1 MSDNDTPNGKK
12 DPDLTGFNLEQDGE
26 DTSLVTE
33 ELEIQDLPLSED
45 SVLESPDFEPR
56 VVESANL
63 ESGGNKYPDRE
74 STESDALDK
83 GEAVLNS
90 DSPSRTLDFL
100 ELIYG
105 VLVQPRETFKY
116 VGQKPP
122 IVQALAFLFIGIL
135 VNFLVNAGE
144 LRTLPAE
151 AGLPSSFAAALM
163 PLFLVGLVAALLAWF
178 INAATVTLISQLFGG
193 AGNGPGLLAAFSFA
207 TLPFL
212 IAGILQYLIGI
223 IVPGPFL
230 VSIIGSAGL
239 IWFIY
244 LNIVALQ
251 TIEHLSR
258 GRAMLVYFAVP
269 LSIMVSVIVFAV
281 AMISV
286 FAPLIGTF
294 PLQ

>member
-1 MSDNDTPNGKK
+1 MSDKEIPNGKK
-12 DPDLTGFNLEQDGE
+12 DLDYPEFNLEQDGKE
-26 DTSLVTE
+26 TSLVTGDPDIE
-33 ELEIQDLPLSED
+33 DLSLSED
-45 SVLESPDFEPR
+45 SAPDSPDLKPR
-56 VVESANL
+56 DIASPNI
-63 ESGGNKYPDRE
+63 GFPDLD
-74 STESDALDK
+74 STDKDPLDK

-90 DSPSRTLDFL
+90 DPPSRTLDFL

-105 VLVQPRETFKY
+105 VLVQPLETFKY
-116 VGQKPP
+116 MAEKPP

-144 LRTLPAE
+144 LRSLPAE
-151 AGLPSSFAAALM
+151 AGLPSGFAVALM

-193 AGNGPGLLAAFSFA
+193 AGNGPGLLSAFSFA

-281 AMISV
+281 VMIAV
-286 FAPLIGTF
+286 FAPFISTL
-294 PLQ
+294 PLR